1 MSMLVHILLYSY
13 FLSLGH
19 LPMWACV
26 LERSLC
32 GHFSPQ
38 AACMHAYVLGTC
50 PYASGSST
58 LFTPSC
64 AGLAGWVWMV
74 SPCEDAKG
82 MQMWGWQRRP
92 HRKPVQGAQTTPQS
106 EGSCRGLEPQ
116 GTEGQE
122 GPGLLS
128 STSLG
133 VCLWE
138 TSRDWCLSALN
149 LGKGLPS
156 LAPYLHPMSR
166 PQLPFPS

>member
-1 MSMLVHILLYSY
+1 MHILLNPY
-13 FLSLGH
+13 FRSLGR

-38 AACMHAYVLGTC
+38 AVCMHVFQSA
-50 PYASGSST
+50 GSVHACICVGHMSICQWLHT
-58 LFTPSC
+58 VFTPSC
-64 AGLAGWVWMV
+64 AGLAGWFWVV

-116 GTEGQE
+116 GMEGQE

-133 VCLWE
+133 VVGDFKRLVPLCPRSGQRMAQHSPLF
-138 TSRDWCLSALN
+138 AYP
-149 LGKGLPS
+149 GP
-156 LAPYLHPMSR
+156 
-166 PQLPFPS
+166 